1 MNLKNNHVVI
11 MAGGVGSRFWPMSTP
26 EMPKQFIDVLGCGRT
41 LIQLAYDRFQGIC
54 LPENFWVVTSAKYV
68 DLVKAQLP
76 DLQDDHILREPCRR
90 STAPCIAY
98 VSWKIKARNP
108 RANIVVT
115 PSDHVVLDNREF
127 ARVVKSAMKFTAD
140 SDAIVTLGM
149 KATRPETG
157 YGYIEADLS
166 MACPSN
172 KEIYRVDK
180 FREKPDLATAKRYL
194 QKKNYFWNAGIFV
207 WNVSTIVNALR
218 VYQPTIGDIFERMLP
233 YFYTDKEQELVD
245 ESFPMCENIS
255 IDYAIM
261 EKADEIYV
269 FPASF
274 GWSDLGTWGSL
285 HEHMHKD
292 VYDNLCLGPDIKV
305 YETRNC
311 VIHTLQEKKV
321 IVQGLEG
328 YLVAENQDS
337 LLICRLT
344 EEQRIGDFAKED

>member
-26 EMPKQFIDVLGCGRT
+26 DMPKQFIDVLGCGRT

-54 LPENFWVVTSAKYV
+54 QPENFWVVTSAKYG
-68 DLVKAQLP
+68 DLVKGQLP
-76 DLQDDHILREPCRR
+76 EIPDDHILLEPCRR
-90 STAPCIAY
+90 NTAPCIAY
-98 VSWKIKARNP
+98 VSWKIKAKNP
-108 RANIVVT
+108 RANIVVA
-115 PSDHVVLDNREF
+115 PSDHIVMDNREF
-127 ARVVKSAMKFTAD
+127 ARVVLSALKFTAD

-172 KEIYRVDK
+172 KEIYRVDS
-180 FREKPDLATAKRYL
+180 FREKPSLPTAQRYL

-218 VYQPTIGDIFERMLP
+218 VYQPKIGEIFERMLP
-233 YFYTDKEQELVD
+233 YFYTDKEQSMID
-245 ESFPMCENIS
+245 ESFPQCENIS

-285 HEHMHKD
+285 HENMHRD
-292 VYDNLCLGPDIKV
+292 AYDNLSVGPNIRLIDS
-305 YETRNC
+305 RNC
-311 VIHTLQEKKV
+311 VVHALQEKKV
-321 IVQGLEG
+321 VVQGLDG
-328 YLVAENQDS
+328 YLVAENNDM
-337 LLICRLT
+337 LLVCRLS
-344 EEQRIGDFAKED
+344 EEQRIGEFTKED